1 MSTKS
6 VRYVVRFTGRVQGV
20 GFRATTLFVSQGLDV
35 HGFVRN
41 EPDGGV
47 LLDVEGREASLKEL
61 LQRIQ
66 TSMGER
72 IDDVQIDK
80 RPPENRS
87 GGLHIKNSG

>member
-1 MSTKS
+1 MSPRS
-6 VRYVVRFTGRVQGV
+6 VRYVVRFTGQVQGV

-41 EPDGGV
+41 ESDGSV
-47 LLDVEGREASLKEL
+47 KLDVDGPKASVKEL

-72 IDDVQIDK
+72 IDDVFIDE
-80 RPPENRS
+80 RPTDNRT
-87 GGLHIKNSG
+87 GGLNITM